1 MPRADKHK
9 HTTEKTPAL
18 LLAKQLKLHFAR
30 KLCQEGLFPKRS
42 RWLLAV
48 DLAHQLNDVVNTI
61 REANETKV
69 VTLDEWGDRHRLL
82 TSAVA
87 KLKTF
92 DAALDDAV
100 YVLDINPDQLS
111 ETARLINELNAK
123 LAAWIASDT
132 KRYGSPPG
140 LITEGRDR

>member
-1 MPRADKHK
+1 MPREDKHK
-9 HTTEKTPAL
+9 HTTAKTPAL
-18 LLAKQLKLHFAR
+18 LLTKQLKLHFAR
-30 KLCQEGLFPKRS
+30 KLCQDSLFPKRS
-42 RWLLAV
+42 RWLLAG
-48 DLAHQLNDVVNTI
+48 DLARQLNDVANTI

-87 KLKTF
+87 KLKAF

-111 ETARLINELNAK
+111 ETARLINELSAK